1 MRETSNKYLFMFL
14 AIAVV
19 GVSSAFGTADP
30 MEIMKNV
37 ALNQAS
43 DNFIP
48 AAIMWILGLTGAVSA
63 VGRTIYPLVFGIVAS
78 IVLALAP
85 DLANSFTSY
94 DFATNDGNASS

>member
-1 MRETSNKYLFMFL
+1 MRETTNKYLFMFL
-14 AIAVV
+14 AIAVM
-19 GVSSAFGTADP
+19 GVSNAFGVDDP

-43 DNFIP
+43 DNFVP

-63 VGRTIYPLVFGIVAS
+63 VGRTIYPLVFGIVAA

-85 DLANSFTSY
+85 DLANSFTTY
-94 DFATNDGNASS
+94 DFVANDGNVS